1 MTSDI
6 LLSLP
11 RYSQVSNMEG
21 DIEESK
27 DIDQSTMSKRQRK
40 RLQKR
45 QFFVEHR
52 KIKRKEKKERKKAE
66 KRKLQEEKET
76 EDGKEGVSSA
86 SDNLTNNKEK
96 LSCEKKKFRSMNSEH
111 ASSLRVAIDLSFDD
125 LMTDRDIHKLLKQ
138 IQRTYSINR
147 RADRPIQ
154 LYLTSF
160 GGRSK
165 TILDEIHC
173 KYTSWDVHI
182 KEESYGDVFSQEDV
196 VYLTSDSPNVLSE
209 VDESKAYIIG
219 GLVDHNHHKGLCY
232 RLAVERGIAH
242 ARLPISECVK
252 LKSRTVIT
260 VNHVFEIMLLYSQTK
275 DWKESLFQVLPA
287 RKMEGATE
295 NGGHKKTGNGAQKDE
310 IAEEETDKSVEGN
323 DEHYSLQDLN

>member
-182 KEESYGDVFSQEDV
+182 KEKSYGDVFSQEDV

-275 DWKESLFQVLPA
+275 DWKESLVQVLPA

>member
-1 MTSDI
+1 
-6 LLSLP
+6 
-11 RYSQVSNMEG
+11 MEG

-52 KIKRKEKKERKKAE
+52 KIKRKEKKERKKAQ
-66 KRKLQEEKET
+66 KRKLQEGKET

-219 GLVDHNHHKGLCY
+219 GLVDHNHHRGLCY

-275 DWKESLFQVLPA
+275 DWKESLVQVLPA

>member
-1 MTSDI
+1 
-6 LLSLP
+6 
-11 RYSQVSNMEG
+11 
-21 DIEESK
+21 
-27 DIDQSTMSKRQRK
+27 
-40 RLQKR
+40 
-45 QFFVEHR
+45 
-52 KIKRKEKKERKKAE
+52 
-66 KRKLQEEKET
+66 
-76 EDGKEGVSSA
+76 
-86 SDNLTNNKEK
+86 
-96 LSCEKKKFRSMNSEH
+96 MNSEH

-165 TILDEIHC
+165 TILDEIQC

-275 DWKESLFQVLPA
+275 DWKESLVQVLPA

-310 IAEEETDKSVEGN
+310 IAEEETDKSIEGN
-323 DEHYSLQDLN
+323 DEYYSLQDLN

>member
-111 ASSLRVAIDLSFDD
+111 ASSLRVAIDLTFDD

-182 KEESYGDVFSQEDV
+182 KEKSYGDVFSQEDV

-275 DWKESLFQVLPA
+275 DWKESLVQVLPA

-295 NGGHKKTGNGAQKDE
+295 NGGHKKSGNGAQKDE

>member
-1 MTSDI
+1 
-6 LLSLP
+6 
-11 RYSQVSNMEG
+11 MEG

-96 LSCEKKKFRSMNSEH
+96 LSCEKKFRSMNSEH

-182 KEESYGDVFSQEDV
+182 KEESYGDVFSQEDL

-275 DWKESLFQVLPA
+275 DWKESLVQVLPA
-287 RKMEGATE
+287 RKME
-295 NGGHKKTGNGAQKDE
+295 GHKKTGNGAQKDE

-323 DEHYSLQDLN
+323 DEHYSL

>member
-1 MTSDI
+1 
-6 LLSLP
+6 
-11 RYSQVSNMEG
+11 MEG

-275 DWKESLFQVLPA
+275 DWKESLVQVLPA

-310 IAEEETDKSVEGN
+310 IAEEETDISVEGN

>member
-275 DWKESLFQVLPA
+275 DWKESLVQVLPA
-287 RKMEGATE
+287 RKME
-295 NGGHKKTGNGAQKDE
+295 GHKKTGNGAQKDE
-310 IAEEETDKSVEGN
+310 IAEEETDKSVKGN

>member
-6 LLSLP
+6 LLSPP

-275 DWKESLFQVLPA
+275 DWKESLVQVLPA

>member
-52 KIKRKEKKERKKAE
+52 KIKRKEKKERKKAQ
-66 KRKLQEEKET
+66 KRKLQEGKET

-182 KEESYGDVFSQEDV
+182 KEESYGDVFSQEDL

-232 RLAVERGIAH
+232 KLAVERGIAH

-275 DWKESLFQVLPA
+275 DWKESLVQVLPA

>member
-1 MTSDI
+1 
-6 LLSLP
+6 
-11 RYSQVSNMEG
+11 MEG
-21 DIEESK
+21 GIEEPGN
-27 DIDQSTMSKRQRK
+27 IDQSTMSKRQRK

-52 KIKRKEKKERKKAE
+52 KIKRKEKKERKKAK

-86 SDNLTNNKEK
+86 SDNLANNKEK
-96 LSCEKKKFRSMNSEH
+96 LSLNATKKKFKSMNSEH
-111 ASSLRVAIDLSFDD
+111 ASPLRVAIDLSFDD

-138 IQRTYSINR
+138 IQRTYSMNR
-147 RADRPIQ
+147 RADRPVQ

-173 KYTSWDVHI
+173 KFTSWDVHI
-182 KEESYGDVFSQEDV
+182 REESYGDVFSQEDV

-219 GLVDHNHHKGLCY
+219 GLVDHNYHKGLCY

-242 ARLPISECVK
+242 ARLPISEYLK
-252 LKSRTVIT
+252 LNSRTVIT
-260 VNHVFEIMLLYSQTK
+260 VNHVFEIMLLYLQTK
-275 DWKESLFQVLPA
+275 DWKESLVQIIPA
-287 RKMEGATE
+287 RKIGATE
-295 NGGHKKTGNGAQKDE
+295 NEGHKKTGNEARKDVN
-310 IAEEETDKSVEGN
+310 AEEETDESVEGN
-323 DEHYSLQDLN
+323 GEYPNL

>member
-40 RLQKR
+40 KLQKR

-275 DWKESLFQVLPA
+275 DWKESLVQVLPA

>member
-219 GLVDHNHHKGLCY
+219 GLVDHNHHKGLCH

-275 DWKESLFQVLPA
+275 DWKESLVQVLPA

>member
-1 MTSDI
+1 
-6 LLSLP
+6 
-11 RYSQVSNMEG
+11 MEG
-21 DIEESK
+21 GIEEPGN
-27 DIDQSTMSKRQRK
+27 IDQSTMSKRQRK

-52 KIKRKEKKERKKAE
+52 KIKRKEKKERKKAK

-86 SDNLTNNKEK
+86 SDNLANNKEK
-96 LSCEKKKFRSMNSEH
+96 LSLNATKKKFKSMNSEH
-111 ASSLRVAIDLSFDD
+111 ASPLRVAIDLSFDD

-138 IQRTYSINR
+138 IQRTYSMNR
-147 RADRPIQ
+147 RADRPVQ

-173 KYTSWDVHI
+173 KFTSWDVHI
-182 KEESYGDVFSQEDV
+182 REESYGDVFSQEDV

-219 GLVDHNHHKGLCY
+219 GLVDHNYHKGLCY

-242 ARLPISECVK
+242 ARLPISEYLK
-252 LKSRTVIT
+252 LNSRTVIT
-260 VNHVFEIMLLYSQTK
+260 VNHVFEIMLLYLQTK
-275 DWKESLFQVLPA
+275 DWKESLVQIIPA
-287 RKMEGATE
+287 RKIGATE
-295 NGGHKKTGNGAQKDE
+295 NEGHKKTGNEARKDVN
-310 IAEEETDKSVEGN
+310 AEEETDESVEGN
-323 DEHYSLQDLN
+323 GEHPNL

>member
-1 MTSDI
+1 
-6 LLSLP
+6 
-11 RYSQVSNMEG
+11 MEG

-182 KEESYGDVFSQEDV
+182 KEESYGDVFSQEDL

-232 RLAVERGIAH
+232 KLAVERGIAH

-275 DWKESLFQVLPA
+275 DWKESLVQVLPA
-287 RKMEGATE
+287 RKME
-295 NGGHKKTGNGAQKDE
+295 GHKKTGNGAQKDE

>member
-21 DIEESK
+21 DIQESK

-275 DWKESLFQVLPA
+275 DWKESLVQVLPA

>member
-1 MTSDI
+1 
-6 LLSLP
+6 
-11 RYSQVSNMEG
+11 MEG

-40 RLQKR
+40 KLQKR

-182 KEESYGDVFSQEDV
+182 KEESYGDVFSQEDL

-260 VNHVFEIMLLYSQTK
+260 VNHVFEIMLLYSHTK
-275 DWKESLFQVLPA
+275 DWKESLVQVLPA
-287 RKMEGATE
+287 RKME
-295 NGGHKKTGNGAQKDE
+295 GHKKTGNGAQKDE

>member
-165 TILDEIHC
+165 TILDEIQC

-275 DWKESLFQVLPA
+275 DWKESLVQVLPA

>member
-1 MTSDI
+1 
-6 LLSLP
+6 
-11 RYSQVSNMEG
+11 MEG

-182 KEESYGDVFSQEDV
+182 KEESYGDVFSQEDL
-196 VYLTSDSPNVLSE
+196 VYLTSESPNVLSE

-232 RLAVERGIAH
+232 NLAVERGIAH

-275 DWKESLFQVLPA
+275 DWKESLVQVLPA
-287 RKMEGATE
+287 RKME
-295 NGGHKKTGNGAQKDE
+295 GHKKTGNGAQKDE

>member
-160 GGRSK
+160 VGRSK

-275 DWKESLFQVLPA
+275 DWKESLVQVLPA

>member
-96 LSCEKKKFRSMNSEH
+96 LSCEKKFRSMNSEH

-182 KEESYGDVFSQEDV
+182 KEESYGDVFSQEDL

-275 DWKESLFQVLPA
+275 DWKESLVQVLPA
-287 RKMEGATE
+287 RKME
-295 NGGHKKTGNGAQKDE
+295 GHKKTGNGAQKDE

-323 DEHYSLQDLN
+323 DEHYSL

>member
-1 MTSDI
+1 
-6 LLSLP
+6 
-11 RYSQVSNMEG
+11 MEG

-111 ASSLRVAIDLSFDD
+111 ASSLRVAIDLTFDD

-275 DWKESLFQVLPA
+275 DWKESLVQVLPA

-295 NGGHKKTGNGAQKDE
+295 NGGHKKSGNGAQKDE

>member
-1 MTSDI
+1 
-6 LLSLP
+6 
-11 RYSQVSNMEG
+11 MEG

-219 GLVDHNHHKGLCY
+219 GLVDHNHHRGLCY

-275 DWKESLFQVLPA
+275 EWKESLVQVLPA

>member
-111 ASSLRVAIDLSFDD
+111 ASSLRVAIDLTFDD

-219 GLVDHNHHKGLCY
+219 GLVDHNHHKGLCF

-242 ARLPISECVK
+242 ARLPISECLK

-275 DWKESLFQVLPA
+275 DWKESLVQVLPA

-310 IAEEETDKSVEGN
+310 IAEEETDISVEGN

>member
-96 LSCEKKKFRSMNSEH
+96 LSCEKKFRSMNSEH

-182 KEESYGDVFSQEDV
+182 KEESYGDVFSQEDL

-232 RLAVERGIAH
+232 NLAVERGIAH

-275 DWKESLFQVLPA
+275 DWKESLVQVLPA
-287 RKMEGATE
+287 RKME
-295 NGGHKKTGNGAQKDE
+295 GHKKTGNGAQKDE

-323 DEHYSLQDLN
+323 DEHYSL

>member
-219 GLVDHNHHKGLCY
+219 GLVDHNHHKGLCF

-242 ARLPISECVK
+242 ARLPISECLK

-275 DWKESLFQVLPA
+275 DWKESLVQVLPA

-310 IAEEETDKSVEGN
+310 IAEEETDISVEGN

>member
-1 MTSDI
+1 MTSDV

-275 DWKESLFQVLPA
+275 DWKESLVQVLPA

>member
-111 ASSLRVAIDLSFDD
+111 ASSLRVAIDLTFDD

-275 DWKESLFQVLPA
+275 DWKESLVQVLPA

>member
-1 MTSDI
+1 
-6 LLSLP
+6 
-11 RYSQVSNMEG
+11 MEG

-242 ARLPISECVK
+242 ARLPISECLK

-275 DWKESLFQVLPA
+275 DWKESLVRVLPA

-323 DEHYSLQDLN
+323 DEHYSLQELN

>member
-1 MTSDI
+1 MTSDV

-182 KEESYGDVFSQEDV
+182 KEESYGDVFSQEDL

-275 DWKESLFQVLPA
+275 DWKESLVQVLPA
-287 RKMEGATE
+287 RKME
-295 NGGHKKTGNGAQKDE
+295 GHKKTGNGAQKDE

>member
-182 KEESYGDVFSQEDV
+182 KEESYGDVFSQEDL
-196 VYLTSDSPNVLSE
+196 VYLTSESPNVLSE

-232 RLAVERGIAH
+232 NLAVERGIAH

-275 DWKESLFQVLPA
+275 DWKESLVQVLPA
-287 RKMEGATE
+287 RKME
-295 NGGHKKTGNGAQKDE
+295 GHKKTGNGAQKDE

>member
-1 MTSDI
+1 
-6 LLSLP
+6 
-11 RYSQVSNMEG
+11 MEG

-232 RLAVERGIAH
+232 KLAVERGIAH

-275 DWKESLFQVLPA
+275 DWKESLVQVLPA

>member
-275 DWKESLFQVLPA
+275 DWKESLVQVLPA

-310 IAEEETDKSVEGN
+310 IAEEETDKSAEGN

>member
-1 MTSDI
+1 
-6 LLSLP
+6 
-11 RYSQVSNMEG
+11 MEG

-182 KEESYGDVFSQEDV
+182 KEESYGDVFSQEDL

-275 DWKESLFQVLPA
+275 DWKESLVQVLPA
-287 RKMEGATE
+287 RKME
-295 NGGHKKTGNGAQKDE
+295 GHKKTGNGAQKDE

>member
-1 MTSDI
+1 
-6 LLSLP
+6 
-11 RYSQVSNMEG
+11 MEG

-165 TILDEIHC
+165 TILDEIQC

-275 DWKESLFQVLPA
+275 DWKESLVQVLPA

-310 IAEEETDKSVEGN
+310 IAEEETDKSIEGN
-323 DEHYSLQDLN
+323 DEYYSLQDLN